1 MKIFTLENEY
11 IKVNFLSLGATI
23 VDLIKK
29 SNQVNYVLRY
39 DNIDQYTKNSYYFG
53 VLIGR
58 NAGRTFPAR
67 YRNYLNEKIELDL
80 NEGNKHLHGGK
91 YGLHM
96 KEFEVVKKS
105 NTEYSLFLEDNQTLY
120 EKASIEINYC
130 LEGNR
135 FIYKIKGTSQVPT
148 IFNLTNHTY
157 FNLNQDKTKGIEE
170 HIMRIDSDRIQL
182 IDDNYIPNGKIGDLG
197 NVENKEWNFKNNK
210 QIYDCLAQNSSLS
223 KICSGGIDLAYLFKE
238 GLNFE
243 KEKIHL
249 QSLDRTNQL
258 KIYSNQSSCVVYT
271 LNKINEAVKI
281 NAGKKIKKHH
291 GITFEMQKEPNFI
304 HSSSECLENEYKSI
318 TVYEIM

>member
-1 MKIFTLENEY
+1 MRVFTLENEY

-23 VDLIKK
+23 VDLIKQ

-39 DNIDQYTKNSYYFG
+39 DDLNQYTKNSYYFG
-53 VLIGR
+53 ALIGR
-58 NAGRTFPAR
+58 NAGRIFPTR
-67 YRNYLNEKIELDL
+67 YKNYLNEEIELDL

-96 KEFEVVKKS
+96 KEFKVVKKS

-120 EKASIEINYC
+120 EKASIEINYR

-135 FIYKIKGTSQVPT
+135 FIYEIKGTSQVPT

-170 HIMRIDSDRIQL
+170 HIMKIDSDRIQL
-182 IDDNYIPNGKIGDLG
+182 IDDNYIPNGKIGDLA
-197 NVENKEWNFKNNK
+197 NVANKEWDFKTNK
-210 QIYDCLAQNSSLS
+210 QIYDCLAQDSSLS
-223 KICSGGIDLAYLFKE
+223 KICSEGIDLAYLFKE
-238 GLNFE
+238 HLNFE

-249 QSLDRTNQL
+249 QSLDRVNQL
-258 KIYSNQSSCVVYT
+258 KIYSNQTSCVVYT
-271 LNKINEAVKI
+271 LNKINEAVTI
-281 NAGKKIKKHH
+281 NEGKKIRKYH

-304 HSSSECLENEYKSI
+304 HSSSEYLENEYKSI
-318 TVYEIM
+318 TVYEVI

>member
-39 DNIDQYTKNSYYFG
+39 DDINQYTKNSYYFG
-53 VLIGR
+53 ALIGR

-67 YRNYLNEKIELDL
+67 YRNYLNEEIELDL

-96 KEFEVVKKS
+96 KEFKVVKKS

-120 EKASIEINYC
+120 EKASIEINYR
-130 LEGNR
+130 LEDNR
-135 FIYKIKGTSQVPT
+135 FIYEIKGTSQVPT

-197 NVENKEWNFKNNK
+197 NVANKEWNFKTNK
-210 QIYDCLAQNSSLS
+210 HIYDCLAQNSSLS

-238 GLNFE
+238 HLIFE

-249 QSLDRTNQL
+249 QSLDRINQL
-258 KIYSNQSSCVVYT
+258 KIYSNQTSCVVYT

-281 NAGKKIKKHH
+281 NDGKKIRKYH

-304 HSSSECLENEYKSI
+304 YSSSEYLENEYKSI
-318 TVYEIM
+318 TVYEVI